1 MCHTIGKLT
10 ETSEWGGA
18 NPCLCDPENLRKAI
32 KNVRAALEANPNTD
46 IVSVSQND
54 NNNYCKCEKCQAVD
68 AEEGSP
74 SGNMLRFVNAI
85 AADIAEDYPHVV
97 VDTLA
102 YNYTQAAPKITKP
115 LPNVC
120 IRLCSIR
127 CCFMHPLT
135 KCPNKSVWTR
145 TPRLV
150 HDIVEWGKICN
161 RIYIWDYT
169 TNFKFYVP
177 TYANFGALRE
187 NMRFYVD
194 NHVRGMF
201 PQGNSQSISGEFG
214 EVRAYL
220 LAKLMWDPY
229 MSEEEYYTHMDEF
242 LEAYYGDGWQYIRK
256 YIDKTT
262 ELAADGCMNIY
273 ENPFTAITREEYS
286 ENEAYFDELW
296 AKAEELA
303 DEDRKENVRRSA
315 LQWQY
320 LKLMLHPSL
329 EGSKKLLHDVK
340 SRNILWLER
349 KYEVEDATDLSLPPD
364 HWFDYRY

>member
-1 MCHTIGKLT
+1 
-10 ETSEWGGA
+10 
-18 NPCLCDPENLRKAI
+18 
-32 KNVRAALEANPNTD
+32 
-46 IVSVSQND
+46 
-54 NNNYCKCEKCQAVD
+54 
-68 AEEGSP
+68 
-74 SGNMLRFVNAI
+74 
-85 AADIAEDYPHVV
+85 
-97 VDTLA
+97 
-102 YNYTQAAPKITKP
+102 
-115 LPNVC
+115 
-120 IRLCSIR
+120 
-127 CCFMHPLT
+127 MHPLT
-135 KCPNKSVWTR
+135 KCPNKSVWTK
-145 TPRLV
+145 TPALV
-150 HDIVEWGKICN
+150 RDLVEWGKICN

-242 LEAYYGDGWQYIRK
+242 LEAYYGEGWKYLRK

-273 ENPFTAITREEYS
+273 ENPFTAITREEYA
-286 ENEAYFDELW
+286 ENEESFDELW
-296 AKAEELA
+296 QKAEELA

-329 EGSKKLLHDVK
+329 EGSKKLVHDVK
-340 SRNILWLER
+340 SRDILWLER
-349 KYEVEDATDLSLPPD
+349 KYEVEDATDLSLSPD